1 VGINFQKLRVDV
13 RSYAIIGII
22 RYHHH
27 NDYYPNFS
35 DTVIVMKTRVV
46 LTMMVMVMGWGISKM
61 SDLVEEARVHKPW
74 WQKL

>member
-13 RSYAIIGII
+13 RSYDIIGII

-46 LTMMVMVMGWGISKM
+46 LTMMVISKM
-61 SDLVEEARVHKPW
+61 SDLVEEAWVHKPW

>member
-1 VGINFQKLRVDV
+1 MGINFQKLRVDV
-13 RSYAIIGII
+13 RSCDIIGII

-27 NDYYPNFS
+27 NDYYPNFR

-46 LTMMVMVMGWGISKM
+46 LTMMVISKM
-61 SDLVEEARVHKPW
+61 SDLVEEAWVHKPW